1 MIAVLAVV
9 LALLL
14 LIVGGLALFG
24 ALSSDGAPSS
34 APQTTSATG
43 KSAASA
49 QTGADTPTRPSASA
63 QRSLEIRVT
72 GAPTK
77 VFVTVSGNTAQV
89 LEDGVL
95 NTGDIRQYDEAPL
108 DVVVANGSAVEVY
121 IYGKRQAKSRPG
133 QQGRWHVAKR

>member
-1 MIAVLAVV
+1 MLAVV
-9 LALLL
+9 LALVL

-24 ALSSDGAPSS
+24 ALSSDAAPAS
-34 APQTTSATG
+34 APQATPATG
-43 KSAASA
+43 TSEASA
-49 QTGADTPTRPSASA
+49 RTRSADTPSKSSVST

-77 VFVTVSGNTAQV
+77 VFVTVSGNTTQV

-108 DVVVANGSAVEVY
+108 DVVVTDGSAVDVY
-121 IYGKRQAKSRPG
+121 IYGKRQAKSQPG
-133 QQGRWHVAKR
+133 QRGRWHVAER